1 MNDRFFSLLKAK
13 QGELAPVCVIA
24 ELSANHN
31 GSLNRAKNLIRAALE
46 AGADAV
52 KLQTYTPDTMTIPCN
67 NDYFKIH
74 GGLWDGY
81 TLYDLY
87 EEAQTPLEWHWT
99 LKKCADDLGIPLFS
113 TPFDETSVDFLEQ
126 LNVPAYKIASFELV
140 DHQLLRKV
148 ASTGKPVIMSTGMAT
163 LAEIDEAMFVLREN
177 GAKNIIL
184 LLCTSNYPAS
194 PRDANLLKLPHLAKT
209 FNCIAGLSDHT
220 MTSAVA
226 VAAVALGAKVV
237 EKHFILSRGDGGPDC
252 AFSME
257 KEEFKAMVGDIRIA
271 EEALGKVDYSHVFMD
286 TKSRLS
292 RRSLFVVKDIAAGH
306 RFTEHHVRSIRPGH
320 GLMPR
325 EIHHVLGRKARKNIA
340 LGTPLSWDMIE

>member
-13 QGELAPVCVIA
+13 QGEPAPVCVIA

-31 GSLNRAKNLIRAALE
+31 GSLNRAKDLIRAALE

-87 EEAQTPLEWHWT
+87 QEAQTPREWHWT

-163 LAEIDEAMFVLREN
+163 LAEIDEAMSVLRTN
-177 GAKNIIL
+177 GADNVIL
-184 LLCTSNYPAS
+184 LLCTSDYPAS
-194 PRDANLLKLPHLAKT
+194 PRDANLRRLPHLAKT
-209 FNCIAGLSDHT
+209 FTCLAGVSDHT
-220 MTSAVA
+220 MTSAVP
-226 VAAVALGAKVV
+226 VAAVALGAKVI
-237 EKHFILSRGDGGPDC
+237 EKHFTLSRADGGPDSG
-252 AFSME
+252 FSME
-257 KEEFKAMVGDIRIA
+257 KGEFETMVHDIRIA
-271 EEALGKVDYSHVFMD
+271 EEALGKVDYCSLFLD
-286 TKSRLS
+286 RTTRRS
-292 RRSLFVVKDIAAGH
+292 RRSLFVVQDIAAGDH
-306 RFTEHHVRSIRPGH
+306 FTRDNVRSIRPGH

-325 EIHHVLGRKARKNIA
+325 EIDHVLGRKARNNIA